1 MPRTSPCMT
10 DLHPWLRRRVY
21 ELADLHEAAF
31 PERSLA
37 LIWAHRTPQEQY
49 SAYLAGRSKLN
60 GRTRFSLHNYFP
72 SLAADLWVYLDAT
85 GLDGVFYEGRPPRGK
100 YSRLCLLKKGDFKNY
115 YLPLAKLGKEAGLEA
130 GAFWRRLRD
139 GPHFQLP
146 KKARFTACQQ
156 VLRERDFYHGKL
168 DGIIGPRSLA
178 AILDAC
184 DSSGINGIAK
194 RRQLMPVTPELWS
207 WLHLQPMDYAL

>member
-21 ELADLHEAAF
+21 ELADLHEEAF

-49 SAYLAGRSKLN
+49 SAYLAGRSK
-60 GRTRFSLHNYFP
+60 
-72 SLAADLWVYLDAT
+72 
-85 GLDGVFYEGRPPRGK
+85 
-100 YSRLCLLKKGDFKNY
+100 
-115 YLPLAKLGKEAGLEA
+115 LAKLGKEAGLEA